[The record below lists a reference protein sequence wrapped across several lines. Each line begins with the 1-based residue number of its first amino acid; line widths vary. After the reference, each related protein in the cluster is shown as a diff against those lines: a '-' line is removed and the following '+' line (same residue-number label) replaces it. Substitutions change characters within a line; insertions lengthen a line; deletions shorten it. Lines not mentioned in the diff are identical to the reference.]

1 MLYCYSFSTVEKPK
15 DQKVGMVGCHHC
27 LHSDYTPMK
36 NLAYIGHINQLFS
49 TPPLSG
55 YVHRAMGIADDNAR
69 PLLMAMGVYEPPTAV
84 ATDDRTL

>member
-1 MLYCYSFSTVEKPK
+1 
-15 DQKVGMVGCHHC
+15 
-27 LHSDYTPMK
+27 MK
-36 NLAYIGHINQLFS
+36 NLVYIGHINQLFS